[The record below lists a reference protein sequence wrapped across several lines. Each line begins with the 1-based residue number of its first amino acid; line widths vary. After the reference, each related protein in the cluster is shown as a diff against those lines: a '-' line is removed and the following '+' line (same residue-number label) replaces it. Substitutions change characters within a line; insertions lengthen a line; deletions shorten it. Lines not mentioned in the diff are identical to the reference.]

1 MRKRIGVFF
10 LLMFVPLLLTAKEVK
25 IGYIDMDRVIREYRD
40 LQDAQTQLSRMIGD
54 WEKER
59 DSLKAIVDS
68 LRRSYSETKPM
79 LSDEERLR
87 WERDIEDA
95 ELNYKKY
102 WRSVWGE
109 SGLLEQKTA
118 ELIKPLKEKIYETV
132 KNLAEDM
139 DLDLVLDISSGA
151 VLYADIK
158 NDLTQDVLDELNKEY
173 LTSADTT
180 RSEYYVACFPLK
192 EEDNESQLRDL
203 GNKLQNFLSLGFDKS
218 PRLRVVSVGRIR
230 TEMESRGVKKEF
242 LDEIKAREIA
252 GDLGADLFAYGSVRK
267 VGDKARFTVGLYRVD
282 DGSKVAEETE
292 EVIDD
297 DNELQVRVM
306 DLAKRLAARFNPQ
319 D

>member
-139 DLDLVLDISSGA
+139 DLDLVLDMVEVVS
-151 VLYADIK
+151 L
-158 NDLTQDVLDELNKEY
+158 LVLD
-173 LTSADTT
+173 
-180 RSEYYVACFPLK
+180 R
-192 EEDNESQLRDL
+192 R
-203 GNKLQNFLSLGFDKS
+203 
-218 PRLRVVSVGRIR
+218 
-230 TEMESRGVKKEF
+230 
-242 LDEIKAREIA
+242 
-252 GDLGADLFAYGSVRK
+252 
-267 VGDKARFTVGLYRVD
+267 
-282 DGSKVAEETE
+282 
-292 EVIDD
+292 
-297 DNELQVRVM
+297 
-306 DLAKRLAARFNPQ
+306 
-319 D
+319 